1 MQKLLCPTTCHFP
14 KVLEYRYLY
23 ECLFVLCCYVHFM
36 VFVQC
41 YVVDI
46 CMSVCLFGVVAYC
59 IHFMTSWKMLL
70 WLEMGK
76 SRQ

>member
-1 MQKLLCPTTCHFP
+1 
-14 KVLEYRYLY
+14 
-23 ECLFVLCCYVHFM
+23 M

-59 IHFMTSWKMLL
+59 IHFMTLWKMLL